1 MIKNL
6 TIEKELRIDK
16 LLTEVYP
23 DYSRSYFE
31 QLIKKGGITLRGKV
45 VKKREIL
52 SIGEEIEIA
61 FSQRDEIELIAED
74 IPLDILYED
83 DAIICINKPS
93 GMVVHPA
100 PGHPTQTFVNA
111 LLHHCKSLPKQ
122 DLRPGIVHRL
132 DKETS
137 GVLIAAKTT
146 QAHQSLIEAFSN
158 RKMEKKYLAITVGKP
173 ALELMDAPIGRHSV
187 KRKEMAICEKGRQ
200 ALTHFKVLGFHEGLS
215 LVEARPVTGRTH
227 QIRVH
232 LKAQNTPVLG
242 DPVYGPTKLSEK
254 MGADRTM
261 LHAYELT
268 FNHPITSEKITITA
282 PLPEDFMKWSDH
294 IQKI

>member
-187 KRKEMAICEKGRQ
+187 KRKEMEICEKGRQ
-200 ALTHFKVLGFHEGLS
+200 ALTYFKVLGFHEGFS